1 MYPDYLDT
9 DTSLEE
15 FLAGFEQGTFPKEKW
30 THGAHVCM
38 AASYILSEPS
48 EGLLD
53 RVRDRIRYYNISQG
67 GQNTENSGYHET
79 LTVFWL
85 AIVRRYLAE
94 HANECSRLDGVR
106 AAFVEFGSRSG
117 LWREYYG
124 FDVIQSPEA
133 RRVWLSPDLRSL

>member
-9 DTSLEE
+9 ETSLAA
-15 FLAGFEQGTFPKEKW
+15 FLAGVEQGTFPKEKW
-30 THGAHVCM
+30 THGAHICM
-38 AASYILSEPS
+38 AASYILSESPD
-48 EGLLD
+48 GLMD
-53 RVRDRIRYYNISQG
+53 RVRDRIRHYNICQG
-67 GQNTENSGYHET
+67 GQNTKNSGYHET

-94 HANECSRLDGVR
+94 HATECSRLDAVR
-106 AAFVEFGSRSG
+106 AAFVEFGSLSA

-133 RRVWLSPDLRSL
+133 RRVWIAPDIRSL